1 MTKKRKTPKAAKT
14 PKTAKTAKAA
24 KTPKAGK
31 TQKAAT
37 TSVREVVHRCVIRLV
52 GRDAPD
58 DTPISSIPGLL
69 PDDLGGCINDSV
81 PLRGRQRFKRGD
93 IRSSDTLQDVINAT
107 TTRKGM
113 QP

>member
-1 MTKKRKTPKAAKT
+1 MTKKRKP
-14 PKTAKTAKAA
+14 PKTA

-31 TQKAAT
+31 TPKAAKTQKAT
-37 TSVREVVHRCVIRLV
+37 RTSAREIVHGCVIRLV

-58 DTPISSIPGLL
+58 DTPISSIPGLS

-81 PLRGRQRFKRGD
+81 PLKGRQAFKRGN
-93 IRSSDTLQDVINAT
+93 IKSGDTLLDVINAT
-107 TTRKGM
+107 TTRMGM